1 MKMKQH
7 RLAIL
12 CMVLALAVLL
22 VSAATLVLAKS
33 KDKGDRVIPIK
44 VKRFEY
50 LPRVVTLKK
59 GVPVVLEL
67 TSLDV
72 PHGFNLPE
80 LGVRADV
87 LPGLKARVR
96 IVPAQTGRFVFHC
109 DIFCGTG
116 HEELE
121 GAIVVKE

>member
-1 MKMKQH
+1 MKQH
-7 RLAIL
+7 KVGMKGIAS
-12 CMVLALAVLL
+12 ALGIVLL
-22 VSAATLVLAKS
+22 IGAASLVLAKP
-33 KDKGDRVIPIK
+33 KDQGERVVPIK

-50 LPRVVTLKK
+50 MPKEVTLKK

-67 TSLDV
+67 KSLDV
-72 PHGFNLPE
+72 PHGFNLPD

-87 LPGLKARVR
+87 LPGQTARVR
-96 IVPAQTGRFVFHC
+96 IVPKQTGRFVFRC

>member
-1 MKMKQH
+1 
-7 RLAIL
+7 
-12 CMVLALAVLL
+12 MVKRKVGFGAMVSAVTVVLL
-22 VSAATLVLAKS
+22 IGTASLVLAKA
-33 KDKGDRVIPIK
+33 KDQGERVVPIK

-50 LPRVVTLKK
+50 MPKEVTLEK

-67 TSLDV
+67 KSLDV
-72 PHGFNLPE
+72 PHGFNLPD

-87 LPGLKARVR
+87 LPGQTARVR
-96 IVPAQTGRFVFHC
+96 IVPKQTGRFVFRC